1 VGQATNLGAAFD
13 QHKSAFLI
21 SLISLT
27 YRWQLKKEAPA
38 LTGAEL
44 GNNMIAGRISQPSQ
58 AARPSRRRQ
67 CGEKERPE

>member
-38 LTGAEL
+38 LTGL
-44 GNNMIAGRISQPSQ
+44 SWGTT
-58 AARPSRRRQ
+58 
-67 CGEKERPE
+67 